1 MKRIFLFFILSLPI
15 VLLTCSPPPFNLS
28 ISEAAKTAKQLSY
41 VGQIGPISSM
51 SGNQGNEDVVF
62 IPEKDGAGGI
72 TLQAGFLYSQDPL
85 NGNQASFVAY
95 DAGQGKYIYEG
106 GSQWLD
112 AYANVLVQS
121 VKSLHNVIAFQI
133 DDVTPASNRFGL
145 MIGDTIGHTFTPPA
159 WIGLTAQTTGNF
171 PPGPYSAIGISIIP
185 TNNPGFDR
193 AYMLLADTG
202 NGMYREARYHVSQ
215 AAPGLTNPS
224 SIFRT
229 TELDLVGYG
238 VIPAGIQRVLYYYD
252 SASTNAFA
260 MWNTGSHWT
269 CVKWTES
276 PPTVPLWQPMPG
288 INHRIDALLTTGE
301 LFSTEDN
308 TARVYIGGVPTMLF
322 SQALWFNQQVT
333 FNVYSLPT
341 SKVKTLGQ

>member
-1 MKRIFLFFILSLPI
+1 
-15 VLLTCSPPPFNLS
+15 
-28 ISEAAKTAKQLSY
+28 
-41 VGQIGPISSM
+41 
-51 SGNQGNEDVVF
+51 
-62 IPEKDGAGGI
+62 
-72 TLQAGFLYSQDPL
+72 
-85 NGNQASFVAY
+85 
-95 DAGQGKYIYEG
+95 
-106 GSQWLD
+106 
-112 AYANVLVQS
+112 VQS

-308 TARVYIGGVPTMLF
+308 TARVYDPTTSTGSLEAEFVLGDLRFIGEVYIGGVPTMLF